1 MFKLVRRIIETVNG
15 DRRLLVI
22 VLLINVA
29 GTLFGLY
36 YYWEQ
41 LAMTPWYL
49 WLAVPDCPLY
59 TFFMAIALT
68 LIIVGRP
75 WKTFNTITAVGLSM
89 YGVWT
94 VIVLLWFGEIF
105 FRPENALASWERLI
119 SHGAMA
125 LESLLLLPY
134 LVQTMP
140 ISWAI
145 TAVWFGVLDS
155 VDYFYHFLYNDVAMR
170 THPLAVLEYY
180 NYLYGDGKPFDVAL
194 QAKMD
199 SMMYLTYGLSII
211 FFTLIFILSRI
222 YAKGK
227 LEKCV
232 EEKIKG

>member
-1 MFKLVRRIIETVNG
+1 MFNLARRIIETVNA
-15 DRRLLVI
+15 DRKLLAI

-41 LAMTPWYL
+41 LSMTPWYL

-68 LIIVGRP
+68 LIIAGRP

-105 FRPENALASWERLI
+105 FRPENALASWERLL

-134 LVQTMP
+134 LTQTRP

-145 TAVWFGVLDS
+145 TAVWFVVLDS
-155 VDYFYHFLYNDVAMR
+155 VDYFYRFTYNGVAIR

-180 NYLYGDGKPFDVAL
+180 NYLGDGGRPFDAAL

-211 FFTLIFILSRI
+211 FFILIFVLSRT
-222 YAKGK
+222 YARGK
-227 LEKCV
+227 PERCI
-232 EEKIKG
+232 EEKIRR